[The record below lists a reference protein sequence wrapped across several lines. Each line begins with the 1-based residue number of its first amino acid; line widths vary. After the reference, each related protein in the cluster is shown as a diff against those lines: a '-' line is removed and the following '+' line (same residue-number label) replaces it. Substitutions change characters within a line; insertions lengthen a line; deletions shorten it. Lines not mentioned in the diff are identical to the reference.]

1 MTMSVCR
8 SFAFLAAVLM
18 FFTLSSEAAA
28 HSLPLNRVAVNLKD
42 NKLYAVTAIEVRDV
56 IAEEGGSQLEIKG
69 ALTNWF
75 HKAIKWEEIS
85 VQAYQDLRIEM
96 DVTHQKTLVAICYA
110 VIELPEN
117 TTNLTFSSDSWFSAW
132 VGKSPVSVSYSFRRE
147 SATGEIVRDVMDI
160 ENGTPSKTIVI
171 SRF

>member
-8 SFAFLAAVLM
+8 SFAFLAAVLI
-18 FFTLSSEAAA
+18 FSALSFEVAA

-56 IAEEGGSQLEIKG
+56 VAEDGSQLEIKD

-75 HKAIKWEEIS
+75 YKAIKWEEIS
-85 VQAYQDLRIEM
+85 VRAYQDLRIEM

-110 VIELPEN
+110 VVELPEN
-117 TTNLTFSSDSWFSAW
+117 TTGLTFSSDSWFSAW

-147 SATGEIVRDVMDI
+147 SANGEIVRDVMDI

>member
-1 MTMSVCR
+1 MRVSP
-8 SFAFLAAVLM
+8 SFAFLAAVLI
-18 FFTLSSEAAA
+18 FSALSFEAAA

-42 NKLYAVTAIEVRDV
+42 NKLYAVTASKVRDV
-56 IAEEGGSQLEIKG
+56 VAEEGGSQLEIKD

-75 HKAIKWEEIS
+75 YKAIKWEEIS
-85 VQAYQDLRIEM
+85 VREYQDLRIEM
-96 DVTHQKTLVAICYA
+96 DVSHQKTLVAICYV

-147 SATGEIVRDVMDI
+147 SPTGEVVREVMVM
-160 ENGTPSKTIVI
+160 ENGIEPKTRVI